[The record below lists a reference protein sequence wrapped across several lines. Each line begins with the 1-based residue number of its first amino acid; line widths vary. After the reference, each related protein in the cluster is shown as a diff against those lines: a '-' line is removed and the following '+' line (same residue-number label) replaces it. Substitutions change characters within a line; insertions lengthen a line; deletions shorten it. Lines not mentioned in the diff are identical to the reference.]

1 MPLSTDG
8 SRSRHENVR
17 SRRKPRTSDDDSGLA
32 STEVAVLFPLII
44 VMALFPFQVAL
55 YWHAKQ
61 TADLAAETA
70 LDIGQV
76 NGVDIDEAR
85 RAGLAVLSTTGQV
98 EAAEVEVT
106 VVGDL
111 VTAEVSA
118 RPRYRIIPGPWRVTA
133 LAQGRVER
141 FVGSAER

>member
-1 MPLSTDG
+1 M
-8 SRSRHENVR
+8 RS
-17 SRRKPRTSDDDSGLA
+17 SDDCGLA

-76 NGVDIDEAR
+76 DGVDPTEAR
-85 RAGLAVLSTTGQV
+85 LAGLTVLSATGQV
-98 EAAEVEVT
+98 EAAQVEVT
-106 VVGDL
+106 VVGDV
-111 VTAEVSA
+111 VTAQVSA
-118 RPRYRIIPGPWRVTA
+118 RPRYRLLPGPWRVTA